1 MFERRYPYLP
11 ARIIDNLLARN
22 VKISVTKWED
32 LNDKDLRLLID
43 LTFKDRESCQYDMSR
58 KMRRNNS

>member
-1 MFERRYPYLP
+1 MPE
-11 ARIIDNLLARN
+11 RIIDNLLAKD

-32 LNDKDLRLLID
+32 LNVEDLRLLID
-43 LTFKDRESCQYDMSR
+43 LTYQDKESCQYDMSR